1 MSTVPVLA
9 RMGKTVLRAAILGAG
24 LLWAFA
30 APAQDLNASVQPGVM
45 LVRALERDPGQA
57 YLLYIP
63 RKGGKDAPIF
73 VTVHGISRNAIQ
85 QAYLFAD
92 FAEHYGV
99 VMIAPYFPEPPFWD
113 YQFMGRT
120 GRGARADLALD
131 RIVEEVGRLTQ
142 ARTDRL
148 YLFGY
153 SGGGQFVHR
162 YVLAHPERVVKLAIG
177 AAGWYTFP
185 DASVRY
191 PYGLRISSKQ
201 LAGVA
206 FTPQKFLAVPTRV
219 FVGDN
224 DVEQD
229 PSLNKSADVVRLQ
242 GATRVDRAKNWT
254 AAMKRAALQYGLDTD
269 YSVELL
275 PNSAHSFAQSMAQGG
290 MGQRVFS
297 FFFPH

>member
-1 MSTVPVLA
+1 MHKIAWVV
-9 RMGKTVLRAAILGAG
+9 AILGAS
-24 LLWAFA
+24 LLGASK
-30 APAQDLNASVQPGVM
+30 APALDLNAPIQSGVM
-45 LVRALERDPGQA
+45 LVRALANDSAQA
-57 YLLYIP
+57 YLLYVP
-63 RKGGKDAPIF
+63 RKGGENAPIF

-85 QAYLFAD
+85 QAYLFAE
-92 FAEHYGV
+92 FAERYGV

-131 RIVEEVGRLTQ
+131 RMIEEVGRLTQ

-162 YVLAHPERVVKLAIG
+162 YVLAHPERVVRLAIG

-185 DASVRY
+185 DEAVRY
-191 PYGLRISSKQ
+191 PYGLKVSSRQ
-201 LAGVA
+201 LAGVL
-206 FTPQKFLAVPTRV
+206 FTPRKFLKVPTRV
-219 FVGDN
+219 FVGAD

-229 PSLNKSADVVRLQ
+229 PSLNKSSEVVTTQ
-242 GATRVDRAKNWT
+242 GATRVDRARNWT
-254 AAMKRAALQYGLDTD
+254 AAMKQAALHYGIEGE

-275 PNSAHSFAQSMAQGG
+275 PNSAHSFAQSMEQGQ

-297 FFFPH
+297 FFFPN